1 MEMAVTRLAI
11 LSVVT
16 EKWKLANNVIMVLP
30 TRMSFLMLA
39 APTAETQDVVMVLE
53 IPTSN
58 AILVPTLLNANHVLS
73 DAEMVSWS
81 LEKSVTAV
89 FTTQM
94 INQMDVVPIAD
105 FPTAVMELLTVWK
118 SATTDLRTEML
129 PMLAEHGAESPSVVT
144 ELLTLNITR
153 TVMTE
158 TLLTVMVV
166 IPVAKLSVVTVVLIL
181 EKNVMLEQ
189 ETLIPLQAAVV
200 STVNYQHA
208 AMERLISVRNATMEQ
223 MPFMLQTDAD
233 QIALFPLAEMELLIT
248 TLVKFVIRVIAT
260 PGQLLMDVL
269 LTAHQT
275 FAVNQCT

>member
-1 MEMAVTRLAI
+1 METAVTRLAI

-16 EKWKLANNVIMVLP
+16 EDVKPVNNAIMVLP

-58 AILVPTLLNANHVLS
+58 AILVPTLLNANLVLS

-81 LEKSVTAV
+81 PEKSVTAV

-94 INQMDVVPIAD
+94 INQTDVVPIAD

-129 PMLAEHGAESPSVVT
+129 PMLAEHGVESPSVVT
-144 ELLTLNITR
+144 ELLILNITR

-189 ETLIPLQAAVV
+189 ETRIPLQPAVV

-208 AMERLISVRNATMEQ
+208 AME
-223 MPFMLQTDAD
+223 
-233 QIALFPLAEMELLIT
+233 
-248 TLVKFVIRVIAT
+248 
-260 PGQLLMDVL
+260 
-269 LTAHQT
+269 
-275 FAVNQCT
+275 